1 MSFSLKSIKHK
12 KMSKTAIARF
22 TKGEEIANAISHGLG
37 WVFSIVATVLLVVT
51 ASRHGKAIG
60 IVSAAVFGASM
71 INLYMSSTM
80 NHSLRFGTKA
90 KDFFHNYDQ
99 IAIYLLIA
107 GSYTPIALV
116 GIQGQWGWTM
126 FGLEWGL
133 ALIGL
138 IVKLFLPNRFEK
150 GVNIVTVAS
159 FILMGWMLL
168 FFLIPLSN
176 NLSSTGMWLL
186 LSGGFAYTFGV
197 IFFKLEGKLPYA
209 HLIWHIFVIG
219 GTVCHWCLIQF
230 CIL

>member
-1 MSFSLKSIKHK
+1 MTKV
-12 KMSKTAIARF
+12 AIARF
-22 TKGEEIANAISHGLG
+22 TKGEELSNAISHGLG
-37 WVFSIVATVLLVVT
+37 WVFSIVATVLMVVV

-80 NHSLRFGTKA
+80 NHSLRLGSKA

-116 GIQGQWGWTM
+116 GITGGWGWTM

-133 ALIGL
+133 AVVG
-138 IVKLFLPNRFEK
+138 VVAKTFLPNKFEK
-150 GVNIVTVAS
+150 GVNILTVAS
-159 FILMGWMLL
+159 FILMGWMLVFFLMPIFEYLTPTAIWL
-168 FFLIPLSN
+168 FFI
-176 NLSSTGMWLL
+176 
-186 LSGGFAYTFGV
+186 GGFAYTFGV

-209 HLIWHIFVIG
+209 HLIWHLFVLA
-219 GTVCHWCLIQF
+219 GTVCHWCAIQF
-230 CIL
+230 CML

>member
-1 MSFSLKSIKHK
+1 
-12 KMSKTAIARF
+12 MSKTAVIRF
-22 TKGEEIANAISHGLG
+22 TKGEELSNAISHGLG
-37 WVFSIVATVLLVVT
+37 WVFSIVATILLVVAAARQGST
-51 ASRHGKAIG
+51 IG
-60 IVSAAVFGASM
+60 IVASAIFGASM

-80 NHSLRFGTKA
+80 NHSLKLGSKA

-107 GSYTPIALV
+107 GSYTPIALIGV
-116 GIQGQWGWTM
+116 EGSWGWTM

-133 ALIGL
+133 ALLGVI
-138 IVKLFLPNRFEK
+138 IKLFLPNRFEK
-150 GVNIVTVAS
+150 GVNIITVGS

-168 FFLIPLSN
+168 FFLIPLFN
-176 NLSSTGMWLL
+176 NISAAGMWLL
-186 LSGGFAYTFGV
+186 FIGGFSYTFGV

-209 HLIWHIFVIG
+209 HLIWHLFVIG